1 MKSLRFSNLFTT
13 LVKLF
18 MVLNEIFVNRED
30 GLLFYRHFK
39 KVSSILPGLY
49 HYGKTDQPIRKAIS
63 KPDVAG
69 CMVQWAI
76 ELSQFDI
83 EYKPRI
89 AIKAQALADFIAEFT
104 LLGFDP
110 KAEYWAMYADGSFV
124 TRLEGVGVT
133 VSSPEKD
140 VFKYGVQLQFP
151 TVNNEAEYEAILT
164 NLRIAKALGAKNL
177 KLNFDSKLI
186 VR

>member
-1 MKSLRFSNLFTT
+1 MAFFFIVISRKFRPYFQAYTI
-13 LVKLF
+13 
-18 MVLNEIFVNRED
+18 MV
-30 GLLFYRHFK
+30 
-39 KVSSILPGLY
+39 
-49 HYGKTDQPIRKAIS
+49 KTDQPIRKAIS

-110 KAEYWAMYADGSFV
+110 KAEYWAMYADGLFV

-164 NLRIAKALGAKNL
+164 NLRIAKALGVKNL